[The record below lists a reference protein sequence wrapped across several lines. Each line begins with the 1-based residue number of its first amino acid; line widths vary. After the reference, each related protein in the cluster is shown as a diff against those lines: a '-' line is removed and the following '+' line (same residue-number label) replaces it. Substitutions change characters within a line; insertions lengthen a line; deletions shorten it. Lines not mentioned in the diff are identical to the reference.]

1 MSRLSRIAL
10 SALLAVAAAAPL
22 AAQEIKPLPSSGRA
36 GFWWGLGLGAALT
49 DVTCDGC
56 PSLDPESFPM
66 FDVRLGGTLSRS
78 TTFGIQ
84 VAGGRRSGVFGDP
97 PSVDHTVGDVNASVY
112 YYPRGGRSF
121 WLQGGL
127 SALVW
132 QGSDGSLTLHSTAGG
147 VTLGVGYDVPIG
159 PGRSIAPFL
168 RAAVGGKA
176 DVVDEDGNRAD
187 LKWRTEFLELGAAIV
202 WH

>member
-1 MSRLSRIAL
+1 MLRLIRTTLMMVLVATPVSPL
-10 SALLAVAAAAPL
+10 S
-22 AAQEIKPLPSSGRA
+22 AQEIHPLHPSGRA
-36 GFWWGLGLGAALT
+36 GFWWGLGFGAALT

-56 PSLDPESFPM
+56 PSLDPEIFPM
-66 FDVRLGGTLSRS
+66 LDIRLGGTLGRS
-78 TTFGIQ
+78 ATFGVQ

-159 PGRSIAPFL
+159 PGRSITPFL
-168 RAAVGGKA
+168 RTAVGGKA